1 MLYETTSLACTT
13 IRLPFSCCPAP
24 LGPLNIRPFSAHDHP
39 TFSAAAHFSL
49 ACQFRL
55 THLPLDLL
63 TLCDIL
69 IFAASGV
76 RRPRMSSLVISL
88 SANSVLLDLLQ
99 EFEVS
104 LGWIFWS
111 SLSFSNGPA
120 PPSAQDLP
128 WRLLFLAA
136 ALSFLTSPPLASVSC
151 DSVCKL
157 STWSNAL
164 RWNAAHRGSLDNS
177 IFLWCLPWLALGRHR

>member
-1 MLYETTSLACTT
+1 MHTCSATALAAAYRPSPLGACRVLSDHLPGLLTCSTPPACHCTTSPDLLRALYETTSLACTT
-13 IRLPFSCCPAP
+13 IRLPLSCCPAP

-76 RRPRMSSLVISL
+76 RRPRMSSFFGNFL
-88 SANSVLLDLLQ
+88 
-99 EFEVS
+99 
-104 LGWIFWS
+104 
-111 SLSFSNGPA
+111 
-120 PPSAQDLP
+120 PSASTH
-128 WRLLFLAA
+128 LAHVR
-136 ALSFLTSPPLASVSC
+136 ALQSMS
-151 DSVCKL
+151 
-157 STWSNAL
+157 
-164 RWNAAHRGSLDNS
+164 
-177 IFLWCLPWLALGRHR
+177 

>member
-55 THLPLDLL
+55 TQLPSDLL

-120 PPSAQDLP
+120 PPLP
-128 WRLLFLAA
+128 KIYTLAPPLPGCRFVLSDISSTGICFLRLRVQAIYLVQRA
-136 ALSFLTSPPLASVSC
+136 ALECCT
-151 DSVCKL
+151 
-157 STWSNAL
+157 
-164 RWNAAHRGSLDNS
+164 
-177 IFLWCLPWLALGRHR
+177 